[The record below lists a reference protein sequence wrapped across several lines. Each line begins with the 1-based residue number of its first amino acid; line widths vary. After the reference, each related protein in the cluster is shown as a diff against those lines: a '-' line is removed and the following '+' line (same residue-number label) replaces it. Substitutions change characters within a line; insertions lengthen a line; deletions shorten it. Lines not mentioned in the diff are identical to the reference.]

1 MSNYQDSLFSDE
13 EITGQTNL
21 FSDTEEDYNQK
32 ANEPV
37 TCLGMTF
44 ANDDERR
51 IYFREELRKKL
62 PELRHIEGFPIGSD
76 DDIINLSDPPYYTA
90 CPNPWL
96 NDFVKEWEEEKK
108 QLEAEGKRSADFEVT
123 EPYAAD
129 ISDIKNDSV
138 YRAHTYHTKVPHT
151 IIMRYLLHYTQPGD
165 IVFDGFAG
173 TGMTGLACQSCESPT
188 DNVMTKL
195 SFSEDFSKV
204 RLGKRNCICGDL
216 SPYASLIAYNYNT
229 PIDSK
234 LLSSEVKR
242 ILKEMYDEFGWMFT
256 TRIKNIGDCEI
267 KCVVWS
273 DVCVCSNCGEKHVL
287 WEYTVD
293 KKNKSFSG
301 TFKCPNC
308 NSIVNAKDADKA
320 YETVYDSINNNAII
334 KPLSEPVLVVCV
346 DKKGNRYEVKP
357 NEFDFE
363 VIKKIKDINITT
375 FIPTETL
382 PHGFNLD
389 QPQRSHAI
397 KYFYQ
402 FYTKRNLIILS
413 NFLEKINQSALPS
426 KIKFIFTGMINR
438 STKMNRVH
446 FTKYLNG
453 GTDWDAGHLK
463 GTLYVP
469 SYQVESSAIAQIGN
483 KLTRYL
489 KAVPMLPQEYSSV
502 IQVSS
507 ACHTKISDSSI
518 DYIFTDPPFGGNI
531 MYSELNLLPES
542 WLRVKTNN
550 REEAIINEVQE
561 KELIQY
567 YNLMSAS
574 WKEFFRILKPGK
586 WMTVEFS
593 NTSASVWNSIQNS
606 LVNAGFII
614 ANVAALNKGQGG
626 IRSITT
632 TTAVK
637 QDLAITCYKPSD
649 ELTEKFKTSED
660 LAMNVWDFV
669 EELLCHLPVHLQK
682 GNKTTAVVERSPKI
696 LFDRI
701 ISYYVQHGYPV
712 PMNAADFQRGLRE
725 RFVERDGMFFTAE
738 QSLEYDTKRAQT
750 ESYEAA
756 QSMFVGSEAEGIEWL
771 KRELVEPKTY
781 QDLQPEWMQ
790 ALVQTKKGDNL
801 PELKQILEEN
811 FLKDDEGRWY
821 KPDPEKEADLE
832 KVRARELARNFKA
845 YVEMASTPKGKI
857 KEARLEAL
865 RYGFRECYK
874 EKDFAT
880 IVKVAQRLPEALVM
894 EDDVLLQFY
903 DIAINRV

>member
-1 MSNYQDSLFSDE
+1 MSNYQDSLFSEE
-13 EITGQTNL
+13 EIIGQKNL
-21 FSDTEEDYNQK
+21 FSDIENDDSPK
-32 ANEPV
+32 ASEPV
-37 TCLGMTF
+37 TCLEMTF

-51 IYFREELRKKL
+51 SYFRAELRKKL

-96 NDFVKEWEEEKK
+96 NDFIDEWEQEKL

-129 ISDIKNDSV
+129 VSEGKNNPI
-138 YRAHTYHTKVPHT
+138 YMAHAYHTKCPHPA
-151 IIMRYLLHYTQPGD
+151 IMRYILHYTQPGD

-173 TGMTGLACQSCESPT
+173 TGMTGVAANLCG
-188 DNVMTKL
+188 
-195 SFSEDFSKV
+195 SKV
-204 RLGKRNCICGDL
+204 DVEALKEKDVQVGIRHGICSDLSPVATLIAASYNLKFDVRDFERKANAILDQVEQELGWMYETKVNGKIAKVNYTIWSDVFTCPSCGKEIVLWDESVDLENNIIRSKFPCPHCGFECGKKNMEKVWETSYDSILGQVIKMNKKVPVRINYTLGKRNEK
-216 SPYASLIAYNYNT
+216 SASEFDKELIYSIDYNSEKNYPTRKFTEGYNT
-229 PIDSK
+229 SQPIK
-234 LLSSEVKR
+234 
-242 ILKEMYDEFGWMFT
+242 
-256 TRIKNIGDCEI
+256 
-267 KCVVWS
+267 
-273 DVCVCSNCGEKHVL
+273 SNGVTYSHL
-287 WEYTVD
+287 F
-293 KKNKSFSG
+293 FS
-301 TFKCPNC
+301 
-308 NSIVNAKDADKA
+308 
-320 YETVYDSINNNAII
+320 
-334 KPLSEPVLVVCV
+334 
-346 DKKGNRYEVKP
+346 
-357 NEFDFE
+357 
-363 VIKKIKDINITT
+363 
-375 FIPTETL
+375 
-382 PHGFNLD
+382 
-389 QPQRSHAI
+389 
-397 KYFYQ
+397 
-402 FYTKRNLIILS
+402 KRNLIFLSRIYELIIERGLPISWLTSTLQRTTKGYKFTLDRKFGIL
-413 NFLEKINQSALPS
+413 
-426 KIKFIFTGMINR
+426 T
-438 STKMNRVH
+438 
-446 FTKYLNG
+446 
-453 GTDWDAGHLK
+453 
-463 GTLYVP
+463 GTLYIP
-469 SYQVESSAIAQIGN
+469 SLNVELNPVNILRRKIGDYVATSYDQRGN
-483 KLTRYL
+483 
-489 KAVPMLPQEYSSV
+489 SV
-502 IQVSS
+502 ISLLS
-507 ACHTKISDSSI
+507 ATNLGVINNSSI
-518 DYIFTDPPFGGNI
+518 DYMFIDPPFGANI
-531 MYSELNLLPES
+531 MYSELSSVWEG
-542 WLRVKTNN
+542 WLKVTTNN
-550 REEAIINEVQE
+550 KEEAIVNEYQHKTLFE
-561 KELIQY
+561 YQQ
-567 YNLMSAS
+567 LMNRSL
-574 WKEFFRILKPGK
+574 KEFYRILKPGK
-586 WMTVEFS
+586 WLTMEFS
-593 NTSASVWNSIQNS
+593 NTSASVWNSIQNA
-606 LVNAGFII
+606 LQGVGFVV
-614 ANVAALNKGQGG
+614 ANVAALDKKQG
-626 IRSITT
+626 SFKAVTT

-637 QDLAITCYKPSD
+637 QDLVITCYKPSD

-682 GNKTTAVVERSPKI
+682 GNKTTAVVERSPRI
-696 LFDRI
+696 LFDRV

-712 PMNAADFQRGLRE
+712 PMNAADFQRELRE

-811 FLKDDEGRWY
+811 FLKDDNGRWY

-865 RYGFRECYK
+865 RFGFRECYK

>member
-1 MSNYQDSLFSDE
+1 MSYYQDSLFSEE
-13 EITGQTNL
+13 EITGQKNL
-21 FSDTEEDYNQK
+21 FSDTENDDSQK
-32 ANEPV
+32 ASEPV

-51 IYFREELRKKL
+51 SYFRAELRKKL

-96 NDFVKEWEEEKK
+96 NDFIAEWEEEKK
-108 QLEAEGKRSADFEVT
+108 QLEAEGKRSANFEVT
-123 EPYAAD
+123 EPY
-129 ISDIKNDSV
+129 SDGIRQGKNSTI
-138 YRAHTYHTKVPHT
+138 YNAHTYHTKVPHEV
-151 IIMRYLLHYTQPGD
+151 IMRYILHYTQPGD

-173 TGMTGLACQSCESPT
+173 TGMTGVAASLCANINHSLNEEFKSNGHESPIWG
-188 DNVMTKL
+188 L
-195 SFSEDFSKV
+195 RHS
-204 RLGKRNCICGDL
+204 ICGDL
-216 SPYASLIAYNYNT
+216 SPLCFHISSNYNRT
-229 PIDSK
+229 VNVACLQRAVEDILNK
-234 LLSSEVKR
+234 LKDKFGYLYEIKLTNGVKGHINYFVWSEVVACNSCGCEMNVHDLSYDYKSKTLYKQ
-242 ILKEMYDEFGWMFT
+242 LK
-256 TRIKNIGDCEI
+256 
-267 KCVVWS
+267 
-273 DVCVCSNCGEKHVL
+273 CSQCGTLQE
-287 WEYTVD
+287 
-293 KKNKSFSG
+293 KNKACKLQNTYFHPILNEVVTQTKYVETILNYSLSKSGRFFSKPVCNELAE
-301 TFKCPNC
+301 TFEGYIPLEEFPKEGNNIPQLFTVGCYNINDVYPLRTQY
-308 NSIVNAKDADKA
+308 VLA
-320 YETVYDSINNNAII
+320 YLY
-334 KPLSEPVLVVCV
+334 
-346 DKKGNRYEVKP
+346 
-357 NEFDFE
+357 
-363 VIKKIKDINITT
+363 
-375 FIPTETL
+375 
-382 PHGFNLD
+382 
-389 QPQRSHAI
+389 
-397 KYFYQ
+397 
-402 FYTKRNLIILS
+402 NLIQEYRE
-413 NFLEKINQSALPS
+413 EKFQLMY
-426 KIKFIFTGMINR
+426 IFTSMLPKL
-438 STKMNRVH
+438 TKMNRYMPQHGSRALVGPMANVLYIPPQYVENNPIDQ
-446 FTKYLNG
+446 FQYQANKVIKAYAEIRNG
-453 GTDWDAGHLK
+453 A
-463 GTLYVP
+463 VV
-469 SYQVESSAIAQIGN
+469 QICSATNQSIKEN
-483 KLTRYL
+483 
-489 KAVPMLPQEYSSV
+489 SV
-502 IQVSS
+502 
-507 ACHTKISDSSI
+507 
-518 DYIFTDPPFGGNI
+518 DYIFTDPPFGSNI
-531 MYSELNLLPES
+531 MYSELNLIAES
-542 WLRVKTNN
+542 WLKIKTNN
-550 REEAIINEVQE
+550 KEEAISNKSQHKGILEYQDIMTNCLRE
-561 KELIQY
+561 Y
-567 YNLMSAS
+567 
-574 WKEFFRILKPGK
+574 FRILKPGH

-593 NTSASVWNSIQNS
+593 NTSAAFWNCLQYSIQN
-606 LVNAGFII
+606 AGFVVT
-614 ANVAALNKGQGG
+614 AVSDLDKERGG
-626 IRSITT
+626 LYAMIGP
-632 TTAVK
+632 TAVK

-682 GNKTTAVVERSPKI
+682 DNKTTAVVERSPKI
-696 LFDRI
+696 LFDRV

-845 YVEMASTPKGKI
+845 YVELASTPKGKI

>member
-1 MSNYQDSLFSDE
+1 MSNYQDSLFSEE
-13 EITGQTNL
+13 EITGQKNL
-21 FSDTEEDYNQK
+21 FSDTENDNSQK
-32 ANEPV
+32 ASEPL

-44 ANDDERR
+44 ANEDERR
-51 IYFREELRKKL
+51 SYFREELRKKL

-129 ISDIKNDSV
+129 VSEGK
-138 YRAHTYHTKVPHT
+138 YHPIYKFHPYLTKVPHKA
-151 IIMRYLLHYTQPGD
+151 IQHFLQHYTQPGD
-165 IVFDGFAG
+165 IVFDGFSG
-173 TGMTGLACQSCESPT
+173 TGMTAVASRLLDPSRKTICTDISPLST
-188 DNVMTKL
+188 FISYCINSSYSASQFRTISTEIIELINEKL
-195 SFSEDFSKV
+195 
-204 RLGKRNCICGDL
+204 
-216 SPYASLIAYNYNT
+216 
-229 PIDSK
+229 
-234 LLSSEVKR
+234 
-242 ILKEMYDEFGWMFT
+242 GWMFT
-256 TRIKNIGDCEI
+256 TKHTNGKDASINY
-267 KCVVWS
+267 VLWS
-273 DVCVCSNCGEKHVL
+273 DVFICPNCGEELIFWQNAVNVEQGKIL
-287 WEYTVD
+287 D
-293 KKNKSFSG
+293 Q
-301 TFKCPNC
+301 FKCTNC
-308 NSIVNAKDADKA
+308 NSTLSKSSCEKA
-320 YETVYDSINNNAII
+320 YETHFSSLSGTTLNSTKKVPILINYSYGGKRYTKVVDSEDRLKIEKI
-334 KPLSEPVLVVCV
+334 SELPA
-346 DKKGNRYEVKP
+346 P
-357 NEFDFE
+357 EFF
-363 VIKKIKDINITT
+363 
-375 FIPTETL
+375 PTEEIYNGDELKRAKRDGIDYFFQYYTRRTL
-382 PHGFNLD
+382 EVLALLKKTVPHPIFNYLITK
-389 QPQRSHAI
+389 HAFLNTI
-397 KYFYQ
+397 LYR
-402 FYTKRNLIILS
+402 YTY
-413 NFLEKINQSALPS
+413 
-426 KIKFIFTGMINR
+426 
-438 STKMNRVH
+438 MNGCWGA
-446 FTKYLNG
+446 G
-453 GTDWDAGHLK
+453 GGPMS

-469 SYQVESSAIAQIGN
+469 SLFKELNIIRQLEELTDWRDKVDVPNKDGDVILSTQSSTQIS
-483 KLTRYL
+483 
-489 KAVPMLPQEYSSV
+489 Q
-502 IQVSS
+502 IQ
-507 ACHTKISDSSI
+507 DNSI
-518 DYIFTDPPFGGNI
+518 DYIFIDPPFGSNFS
-531 MYSELNLLPES
+531 YSELNALSEN
-542 WLRVKTNN
+542 WLRVKTQNQK
-550 REEAIINEVQE
+550 ECIINNSQS
-561 KELIQY
+561 KNFTSYQS
-567 YNLMSAS
+567 LMTTCF
-574 WKEFFRILKPGK
+574 KEFYRILKPGR
-586 WMTVEFS
+586 WITIEFS
-593 NTSASVWNSIQNS
+593 NTSAAVWNCIQNS
-606 LVNAGFII
+606 LSGSGFCIVGVNT
-614 ANVAALNKGQGG
+614 LDKKKG
-626 IRSITT
+626 SFKAVTT

-637 QDLAITCYKPSD
+637 QDLIITCYKPSD

-682 GNKTTAVVERSPKI
+682 GNQTTAVVERSPKI
-696 LFDRI
+696 LFDRVL
-701 ISYYVQHGYPV
+701 SYYVQHGYPV

-738 QSLEYDTKRAQT
+738 QSLEYDTKRALT

-845 YVEMASTPKGKI
+845 YVELASTPKGKI

-880 IVKVAQRLPEALVM
+880 IVKVAQRLPESLVM

>member
-1 MSNYQDSLFSDE
+1 MSYYQDSLFSEE
-13 EITGQTNL
+13 EITGQKNL
-21 FSDTEEDYNQK
+21 FSDTENDDSQK
-32 ANEPV
+32 ASEPV

-51 IYFREELRKKL
+51 SYFRAELRKKL

-96 NDFVKEWEEEKK
+96 NDFIAEWEEEKK

-129 ISDIKNDSV
+129 VSEGKNNPV
-138 YRAHTYHTKVPHT
+138 YMAHTYHTKCPHPA
-151 IIMRYLLHYTQPGD
+151 IMRYILHYTQPGD
-165 IVFDGFAG
+165 IVFDGFCG
-173 TGMTGLACQSCESPT
+173 TGMTGVAAAACANSKNDIAQRINDEWKVNF
-188 DNVMTKL
+188 DKL
-195 SFSEDFSKV
+195 PNWGA
-204 RLGKRNCICGDL
+204 RHAICGDL
-216 SPYASLIAYNYNT
+216 SPYAANIASFYNS
-229 PIDSK
+229 PVSAE
-234 LLSSEVKR
+234 LLEKEVKR
-242 ILKEMYDEFGWMFT
+242 IYQEMLDECGWMYT
-256 TRIKNIGDCEI
+256 TTNLQGKPIGKI
-267 KCVVWS
+267 SFVVWS
-273 DVCVCSNCGEKHVL
+273 DVMACPNCGEEFVFWHQA
-287 WEYTVD
+287 VD
-293 KKNKSFSG
+293 MENKCMKDNFNCPHCNALLSKKNTQSVIETYFDDALGEVQKRVKSV
-301 TFKCPNC
+301 PV
-308 NSIVNAKDADKA
+308 IVVAKAG
-320 YETVYDSINNNAII
+320 
-334 KPLSEPVLVVCV
+334 SE
-346 DKKGNRYEVKP
+346 KIQREP
-357 NEFDFE
+357 NEYDFE
-363 VIKKIKDINITT
+363 VLQKISKLKLDS
-375 FIPTETL
+375 FIPTDTL
-382 PHGFNLD
+382 PDG
-389 QPQRSHAI
+389 QETQRNTDIGIYHVH
-397 KYFYQ
+397 Q
-402 FYTKRNLIILS
+402 FFSKRNLIALS
-413 NFLEKINQSALPS
+413 KLYEKIEASHLANSLR
-426 KIKFIFTGMINR
+426 FLFTGMLIL
-438 STKMNRVH
+438 SSQMNRVRV
-446 FTKYLNG
+446 TNPYNRGKGNLS
-453 GTDWDAGHLK
+453 

-469 SYQVESSAIAQIGN
+469 SLPTETSIIDQILERLQTVKSALEILN
-483 KLTRYL
+483 KSDNLLYVNSADDLT
-489 KAVPMLPQEYSSV
+489 
-502 IQVSS
+502 
-507 ACHTKISDSSI
+507 ISNNFI
-518 DYIFTDPPFGGNI
+518 DYIFTDPPFGSNLN
-531 MYSELNLLPES
+531 YSELNSLPEP
-542 WLRVKTNN
+542 WLKVITNN
-550 REEAIINEVQE
+550 GHEAIENKAQGKTEQT
-561 KELIQY
+561 Y
-567 YNLMSAS
+567 RDTMTAC
-574 WKEFFRILKPGK
+574 FREYFRVLKPGK
-586 WMTVEFS
+586 FMTVEFS
-593 NTSASVWNSIQNS
+593 NTSAAVWNTIQNALQS
-606 LVNAGFII
+606 SGFVIT
-614 ANVAALNKGQGG
+614 NVAALDKQQG
-626 IRSITT
+626 SFKAVTT

-637 QDLAITCYKPSD
+637 QDLVITCYKPSY

-696 LFDRI
+696 LFDRV

-725 RFVERDGMFFTAE
+725 RFVERDRMFFTAE

-781 QDLQPEWMQ
+781 QDLHPEWMQ

-845 YVEMASTPKGKI
+845 YVELASTPKGKI